1 MYMLAYRQDGE
12 KVSII
17 MAANENIKEQT
28 APAAVTENDADDDFD
43 FAESFNHRGRLF
55 TRRARCP

>member
-1 MYMLAYRQDGE
+1 MLAYRHNGE

-28 APAAVTENDADDDFD
+28 APAEAAENNEEDDFD
-43 FAESFNHRGRLF
+43 FCRELQQKRPSVYY
-55 TRRARCP
+55 